1 MSYQIES
8 ARAGDSAARAAVVE
22 VLRPRLERMAAYY
35 ARRCGEDGDDLL
47 QEAWLGLLDA
57 LPSLDLRIG
66 RPEQYLIKRAKWRLL
81 DAVKRARLRRC
92 VPLEDDAPGAA
103 ARALDDALESA
114 AIREFSRGLKE
125 SQRAVLDCLLAGL
138 TWREAGTVLGCTSA
152 NVAYHVR
159 QIRQR
164 YAAWAA
170 ETPPSSRLTPPV

>member
-1 MSYQIES
+1 MSDHIES
-8 ARAGDSAARAAVVE
+8 ARAGDAAARAAVVE
-22 VLRPRLERMAAYY
+22 DLRPRVERMAAYY

-57 LPSLDLRIG
+57 LPSLDPRIG
-66 RPEQYLIKRAKWRLL
+66 RPEQYLIQRAKWRLL

-92 VPLEDDAPGAA
+92 APLEDDALPVW
-103 ARALDDALESA
+103 ALDDALESA
-114 AIREFSRGLKE
+114 SVREFSRGLKA

-170 ETPPSSRLTPPV
+170 EAPPAARRSAPL